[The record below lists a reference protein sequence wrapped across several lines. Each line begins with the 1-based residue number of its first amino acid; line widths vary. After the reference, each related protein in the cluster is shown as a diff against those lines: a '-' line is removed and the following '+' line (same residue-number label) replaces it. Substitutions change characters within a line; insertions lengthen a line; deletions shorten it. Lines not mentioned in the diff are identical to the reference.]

1 MQSWPLPEQLE
12 QAGEAGNNG
21 SRTNLFVLLK
31 AHFQRTVSPGYR
43 NQLNSFV
50 VNMEFPSFG
59 LHLPYSLF
67 TTWRCSWE
75 SEECVKRV

>member
-1 MQSWPLPEQLE
+1 MQSWPLPKQLE
-12 QAGEAGNNG
+12 QAGEAENNG
-21 SRTNLFVLLK
+21 SRTNMFVLLK

-67 TTWRCSWE
+67 TTRRCSWE
-75 SEECVKRV
+75 SEECVKHV